1 VAVALHTAA
10 SATTSDLSARA
21 TDLPGRAQLS
31 GLRIGESAL
40 ARIARALPESLL
52 APMRSARDTATA
64 WYGTA
69 RSVVDATSS
78 LQGWIAS
85 AGGVRAAGD
94 RVLDVAA
101 ALALGAMLL
110 ASALRIAR
118 LARAPAPGDD
128 ASR

>member
-1 VAVALHTAA
+1 L
-10 SATTSDLSARA
+10 
-21 TDLPGRAQLS
+21 
-31 GLRIGESAL
+31 
-40 ARIARALPESLL
+40 
-52 APMRSARDTATA
+52 RSARDTATA